1 MKAIN
6 AQENVEEVLEWL
18 ENKKSDITANIQY
31 WQQGNTRIVKESV
44 TY

>member
-18 ENKKSDITANIQY
+18 ENKKSDKTANIQY
-31 WQQGNTRIVKESV
+31 WQQGNTRIVQESV